1 MKKIKALIK
10 TLEKLVEVANAA
22 EEAYAANP
30 DNEKL
35 EAAFDEAY
43 KAEYET
49 RQELT
54 KAISSFAGI
63 DSKTAYTMTNKTF
76 EQLKSLTDRI

>member
-1 MKKIKALIK
+1 MKKIKSLIK
-10 TLEKLVEVANAA
+10 SLEKLVAVANAA

-30 DNEKL
+30 DNEEL
-35 EAAFDEAY
+35 ETAFDEAY
-43 KAEYET
+43 KAEFET

-63 DSKTAYTMTNKTF
+63 DTKIAYAMTHKTF
-76 EQLKSLTDRI
+76 EQLKSLADRI

>member
-1 MKKIKALIK
+1 MKKIKALIE
-10 TLEKLVEVANAA
+10 TLAKLVETATAA

-30 DNEKL
+30 ENEEL

-49 RQELT
+49 RQKLT

-63 DSKTAYTMTNKTF
+63 DTKTAYAMTHKTF
-76 EQLKSLTDRI
+76 EQLKSLAERI

>member
-1 MKKIKALIK
+1 MKKIKALIE
-10 TLEKLVEVANAA
+10 TLAKLVETANAA

-30 DNEKL
+30 ENEEL

-49 RQELT
+49 RQKLT

-63 DSKTAYTMTNKTF
+63 DTKTAYAMTHKTF
-76 EQLKSLTDRI
+76 EQLKSLAERI